1 MKTCKNLFP
10 QIVSFE
16 NLYDAANK
24 AAHGKREKF
33 SVMKFFSK
41 LEENLFQL
49 RDLLSSRQY
58 VPGTYRAF
66 FIYDPKPR
74 LISAAPFSDRVIHHA
89 LMNVIGPI
97 LERSLIF
104 DTYANRLG
112 KGTHRAIRRFQE
124 YARRYRFL
132 LKCDIRKYFPSI
144 DHKILKSLI
153 RRLIGDRHV
162 LWLIDAIIDHSNQQV
177 EVLDY
182 FPGDD
187 LLTPVE
193 QRKGLPI
200 GNLTSQNLANYY
212 LSPLDHFVKEV
223 LRCRAYVR
231 YVDDFALFSDDK
243 DQLRG
248 WLAEIHIFLER
259 LRLKL
264 HRRRSLISS
273 SDGESRFLGQ
283 IVKPSCRRLRGENV
297 RKFTRRLKRWQ
308 AQPPQNVK
316 QRITSWL
323 GHARQA
329 DSAALIR
336 ALRSRADLVVTR
348 KFENFWV

>member
-1 MKTCKNLFP
+1 MKRCRNLFS
-10 QIVSFE
+10 QITGFE
-16 NLYDAANK
+16 NLYKAANQ
-24 AAHGKREKF
+24 AAEGKRAKL
-33 SVMKFFSK
+33 SVMLFFDR

-49 RDLLSSRQY
+49 RDQLSSRLY
-58 VPGTYRAF
+58 VPGSYRAF

-112 KGTHRAIRRFQE
+112 KGTHKAIRRFQE
-124 YARRYRFL
+124 YARRYRFF
-132 LKCDIRKYFPSI
+132 LKCDIKKYFPSI
-144 DHKILKSLI
+144 DHEILKRLI
-153 RRLIGDRHV
+153 RRLIGDRHA
-162 LWLIDAIIDHSNQQV
+162 LWLIDTIIDHSNQQV

-200 GNLTSQNLANYY
+200 GNLTSQNFANYF
-212 LSPLDHFVKEV
+212 LSPLDHFVKEA

-231 YVDDFALFSDDK
+231 YVDDFALFNDNK
-243 DQLRG
+243 EQLRS
-248 WLAEIHIFLER
+248 WFTEIDRFVAR
-259 LRLKL
+259 FRLKL
-264 HRRRSLISS
+264 HRRRCMISS
-273 SDGESRFLGQ
+273 SAGESRFLGQ
-283 IVKPSCRRLRGENV
+283 VVKPSRRRLRGENV

-316 QRITSWL
+316 RRIASWL

-329 DSAALIR
+329 DAAALIR
-336 ALRSRADLVVTR
+336 ALRSR
-348 KFENFWV
+348 FELSFPET

>member
-1 MKTCKNLFP
+1 MKTCKNLFSE
-10 QIVSFE
+10 IVSFE

-24 AAHGKREKF
+24 AAKGKREKF
-33 SVMKFFSK
+33 SVMRFFDR

-49 RDLLSSRQY
+49 RDELSSRLY
-58 VPGTYRAF
+58 APGTYRAF

-112 KGTHRAIRRFQE
+112 KGTHKAIRRFQD

-132 LKCDIRKYFPSI
+132 LKCDVKKYFPSI
-144 DHKILKSLI
+144 DHEILKRLI
-153 RRLIGDRHV
+153 RRLIGDRHA

-212 LSPLDHFVKEV
+212 LSPLDHFVKEG
-223 LRCRAYVR
+223 LKCRAYVR
-231 YVDDFALFSDDK
+231 YVDDFALFSEDK
-243 DQLRG
+243 DQLRS
-248 WLAEIHIFLER
+248 WLAEIDRFLAR
-259 LRLKL
+259 FRLKL
-264 HRRRSLISS
+264 HRRRCMIVSS
-273 SDGESRFLGQ
+273 AGEARFLGQ
-283 IVKPSCRRLRGENV
+283 VVKPSCRRLRGENV

-308 AQPPQNVK
+308 AQPPQNVE
-316 QRITSWL
+316 QRVSSWL

-336 ALRSRADLVVTR
+336 ALRSR
-348 KFENFWV
+348 FELPFPQS